1 MSVPTALSPHPSPH
15 ETPHAYLRVIPDP
28 SQRPKARQEWLAR
41 EIEPN
46 ILGPMPVQEFLDEF
60 FPNSPNSTGI
70 DQELKQEGIEYKK
83 IDFDSIPHAPNSEEH
98 MYRGLVST
106 KRWYT
111 FYLSNPETFSVTP

>member
-1 MSVPTALSPHPSPH
+1 MMLPRVSVTRYPEIGDSDFFGPLLALPRCSGDLGC
-15 ETPHAYLRVIPDP
+15 LRFLSFMVRKRGEEV
-28 SQRPKARQEWLAR
+28 SKGLSARGDGSGKWKRRDGQEWLAR

-83 IDFDSIPHAPNSEEH
+83 N
-98 MYRGLVST
+98 RL
-106 KRWYT
+106 
-111 FYLSNPETFSVTP
+111 